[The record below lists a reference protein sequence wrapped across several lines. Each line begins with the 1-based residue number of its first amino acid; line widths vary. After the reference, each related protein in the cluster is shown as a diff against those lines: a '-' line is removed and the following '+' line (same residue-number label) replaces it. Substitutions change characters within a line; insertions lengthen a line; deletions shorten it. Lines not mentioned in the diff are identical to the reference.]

1 MPSLASRMMPPV
13 LRALGY
19 RRRFAS
25 PQATT
30 KLIAA
35 RRLRPLPYGPPRRL
49 PAGVDIRISH
59 DSDWPI
65 YEVLPVGAV
74 PRGQIVYVHGG
85 AWINQIAVQHW
96 QFVAELA
103 AATGSRV
110 LVPIYP
116 LAPRGTAATVVPRVA
131 ELLLELAAGHG
142 AENVS
147 VIGDSA
153 GGQIALSAA
162 LLARDRGMPLAH
174 TVLIAPALDLRLN
187 NPDIDAIEPNDPW
200 LVRPG
205 LRTAVDLWRAGL
217 PLDDPVVSPLFG
229 DLAGLG
235 PLTVFV
241 GTRDITHPDCVL
253 LVSKAQGA
261 GVATEFHEAP
271 GMVHVYPLLPIPEG
285 RRARRTIARLLQQ
298 APASGAYTRAADPPR

>member
-1 MPSLASRMMPPV
+1 VPSLASRMMPPV

-25 PQATT
+25 TQATT

-35 RRLRPLPYGPPRRL
+35 RRLRPRRYGPPRIL

-59 DSDWPI
+59 DIDWPL
-65 YEVLPVGAV
+65 YEVLPAGGV
-74 PRGQIVYVHGG
+74 PVGQIVYVHGG

-96 QFVAELA
+96 QLIAELA
-103 AATGSRV
+103 AATGFRI

-131 ELLLELAAGHG
+131 ELLLQLAAEHG

-162 LLARDRGMPLAH
+162 LLARDSGTALAN
-174 TVLIAPALDLRLN
+174 TVLIAPALDLSLN
-187 NPDIDAIEPNDPW
+187 NPDIDAIEPHDPW
-200 LVRPG
+200 LARPG
-205 LRTAVDLWRAGL
+205 LRTAIELWRAGL

-241 GTRDITHPDCVL
+241 GTRDITHPDCAL
-253 LVSKAQGA
+253 LVSKAQDA
-261 GVATEFHEAP
+261 GVTAKFHEAP

-285 RRARRTIARLLQQ
+285 RQARRTMARLLQQ
-298 APASGAYTRAADPPR
+298 APASGACTRAADPPR